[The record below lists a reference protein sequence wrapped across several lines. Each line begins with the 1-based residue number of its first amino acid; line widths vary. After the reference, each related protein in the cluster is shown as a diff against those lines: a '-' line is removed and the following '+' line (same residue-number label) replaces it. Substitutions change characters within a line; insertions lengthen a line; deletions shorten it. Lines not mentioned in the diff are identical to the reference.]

1 MITVTNVC
9 FAEAIKLGH
18 GNGDRL
24 GNHDG
29 LGHISL
35 SNTLVLIAKSLYEP
49 RMLKTSSLSHTRGS
63 IVINHQKEGDGSI

>member
-24 GNHDG
+24 GYHGGHAPTMEIILVFQKMDNKVKDG
-29 LGHISL
+29 LVL
-35 SNTLVLIAKSLYEP
+35 SV
-49 RMLKTSSLSHTRGS
+49 
-63 IVINHQKEGDGSI
+63 D